1 VDIQQVPVQILN
13 QMREK
18 KTHFIKKTLNFQET
32 VRYFEKYA
40 KPDSKVLK
48 FVQRCTEL
56 CWLMVIKEPPM
67 VLVHDQMEGK
77 LIDRN
82 LFSVYTKRGSVV
94 DFVIW
99 PALILYK
106 NGPILSKGV
115 VQGKEDKKQEIPERK
130 QDVKTETVKG
140 DELSEEDALLRT
152 KIVHEDVGDEARKED
167 KTQETAERKHD
178 VKTETVKG
186 DDGLQNNV
194 PGEDPSMIVH
204 EDVGDKTNVFKVKGN
219 GNQYE
224 Q

>member
-1 VDIQQVPVQILN
+1 
-13 QMREK
+13 
-18 KTHFIKKTLNFQET
+18 
-32 VRYFEKYA
+32 
-40 KPDSKVLK
+40 
-48 FVQRCTEL
+48 
-56 CWLMVIKEPPM
+56 MVIKEPPM
-67 VLVHDQMEGK
+67 VLVHDQMEGQP
-77 LIDRN
+77 IDRN

-99 PALILYK
+99 PALILHK

-115 VQGKEDKKQEIPERK
+115 VQGKEDKKQETPERK
-130 QDVKTETVKG
+130 QDVKTVTVKG

-186 DDGLQNNV
+186 DELS
-194 PGEDPSMIVH
+194 EEEALLMTKIVH
-204 EDVGDKTNVFKVKGN
+204 EDVGDKANDFKFKGN
-219 GNQYE
+219 GNHYE